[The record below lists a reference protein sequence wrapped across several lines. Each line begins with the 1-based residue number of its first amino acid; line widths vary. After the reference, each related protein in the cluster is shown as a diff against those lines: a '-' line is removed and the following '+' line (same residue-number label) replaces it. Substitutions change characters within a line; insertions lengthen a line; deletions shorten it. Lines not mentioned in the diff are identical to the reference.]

1 MLTRTTTE
9 KLHFMKKLMLVM
21 LVLGT
26 SLTSFAGPKEKDVL
40 GTWKYKVE
48 TDQGELTGTVTI
60 EKKEGKLVAEVHT
73 DEGEVLPFSKVE
85 LKEENLLYMEL
96 DTGYDLLEL
105 SLNVKGKSMEGTV
118 GSPGG
123 SFPIS
128 MEKVE

>member
-1 MLTRTTTE
+1 MLTLSITE
-9 KLHFMKKLMLVM
+9 KPIFMKKLMLVM
-21 LVLGT
+21 LVLGI
-26 SLTSFAGPKEKDVL
+26 SVSSFAGPKEKEVL

-48 TDQGELTGTVTI
+48 TDQGDLTGTVTI
-60 EKKEGKLVAEVHT
+60 EKKEGKLVAEVNT

-85 LKEENLLYMEL
+85 LKEENVLYMEL

-118 GSPGG
+118 ESPGG